1 MHNTMH
7 NHIHPDQ
14 KQILN
19 RLARIEGHV
28 RAVKQM
34 VSDERDCSEVLL
46 QIAAI
51 RKAMDNTAKII
62 LKGHL
67 EHCLAHAV
75 SAGEHEASLKKLHDA
90 LDRYLG

>member
-1 MHNTMH
+1 MQ

-51 RKAMDNTAKII
+51 RKAMDNPAKII

-75 SAGEHEASLKKLHDA
+75 IEGEHEASLKKLQDA
-90 LDRYLG
+90 LDHYLG